1 MADWEAC
8 VYKPEKWEKLQ
19 FLGYSKRCRNIGM
32 SLGTGGNHREGFESE
47 AREGAT
53 TFFEN
58 KKLFQQAFDA
68 SADYVANGLFRDEAI
83 QQAQIGINCYVMVG
97 DFDRAPYRCA

>member
-1 MADWEAC
+1 
-8 VYKPEKWEKLQ
+8 
-19 FLGYSKRCRNIGM
+19 M

-47 AREGAT
+47 AGKEQPHSLNT
-53 TFFEN
+53 